1 MPAETPGWGSSDRP
15 AALPVAGGWSEPP
28 RCSPVH
34 PEMESLYTPCQQQSH
49 RRRSSSSTR
58 TAGTDSTRR
67 RFGTGHRYGVRPPG
81 DGERGEAVEFSREAA
96 AAGASTVVAAGGD
109 GTINEVLRGIDA
121 ADAFDDVT
129 FGVIPVGTGN
139 NFASNIDV
147 TGIDDAFDV
156 IENGERR
163 RIDLGRTDDHLF
175 VNSCVAGL
183 TAESSGD
190 TSDEMKERLGVLAY
204 VVATLRSVA
213 EFESLPI
220 SVDIYEN
227 GREATVWEG
236 NAMTVLVGN
245 ARRFVPGEDSQAN
258 VEDGRFDVTVVEDVS
273 ALDLMGDA
281 VAGRLFGRASEY
293 VTRFHAPAL
302 DITLQTPE
310 ATQFSLDGEM
320 VEGSRC
326 RCTPTP
332 GEWRWPWEG
341 YDPDPDRQ

>member
-1 MPAETPGWGSSDRP
+1 MSATESPETVVVVNPNS
-15 AALPVAGGWSEPP
+15 
-28 RCSPVH
+28 
-34 PEMESLYTPCQQQSH
+34 
-49 RRRSSSSTR
+49 
-58 TAGTDSTRR
+58 
-67 RFGTGHRYGVRPPG
+67 G
-81 DGERGEAVEFSREAA
+81 DGQHAEAIRNRASIRGYGLRETENEGEAVEFSREAA

-320 VEGSRC
+320 VEGQSLSVH
-326 RCTPTP
+326 TDP
-332 GEWRWPWEG
+332 GRVEVAVGEG